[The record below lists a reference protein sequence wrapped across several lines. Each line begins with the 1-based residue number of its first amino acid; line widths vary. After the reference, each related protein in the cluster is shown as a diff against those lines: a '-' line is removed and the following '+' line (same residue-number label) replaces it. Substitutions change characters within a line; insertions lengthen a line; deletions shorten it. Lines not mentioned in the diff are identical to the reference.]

1 MRCNVGKF
9 LCYLVN
15 VVLYV
20 YSDFIVNDIEVI
32 VLMILL
38 KKKNVLFFYIIYKIK
53 GLENF

>member
-53 GLENF
+53 RLENF

>member
-32 VLMILL
+32 VLMILNGIKENKCIIFL
-38 KKKNVLFFYIIYKIK
+38 YYI
-53 GLENF
+53 

>member
-9 LCYLVN
+9 LCYLVS

-53 GLENF
+53 RLENF

>member
-1 MRCNVGKF
+1 MRWNVGKF
-9 LCYLVN
+9 LCYLFN

>member
-9 LCYLVN
+9 LCYLVS

-20 YSDFIVNDIEVI
+20 YSDIIINDIEVI
-32 VLMILL
+32 VLLILL

-53 GLENF
+53 RLENF

>member
-9 LCYLVN
+9 LCYLVS

-32 VLMILL
+32 VLLILNDIKENKCIIFL
-38 KKKNVLFFYIIYKIK
+38 YYI
-53 GLENF
+53 

>member
-1 MRCNVGKF
+1 MRWNVGKF

-38 KKKNVLFFYIIYKIK
+38 KKKNVIIFLYYI
-53 GLENF
+53 